1 MITNA
6 EILQANATLIAG
18 VLIFLTIA
26 PFSGSVV
33 RQIMDRKAVLWTVI
47 DNDGILPRIE
57 KQYYGLSST
66 TTVFFLADTLENK
79 LALAKFFTLTGILG
93 ILIAT
98 IIVLRDYLGL
108 REHKREAKRFR

>member
-6 EILQANATLIAG
+6 DILQANATLIAG

-33 RQIMDRKAVLWTVI
+33 RQIMDRKAVLWTVYTT
-47 DNDGILPRIE
+47 LALF
-57 KQYYGLSST
+57 LSS

-79 LALAKFFTLTGILG
+79 LALAKFFTLR
-93 ILIAT
+93 T
-98 IIVLRDYLGL
+98 IGYIDCNHYCF
-108 REHKREAKRFR
+108 AWTT

>member
-6 EILQANATLIAG
+6 DILQANATLIAG

-33 RQIMDRKAVLWTVI
+33 RQIMDRKAVLWTVYTT
-47 DNDGILPRIE
+47 LALF
-57 KQYYGLSST
+57 LSS

-98 IIVLRDYLGL
+98 IIVLRGL
-108 REHKREAKRFR
+108 PRIERTQKGS